1 VAWRLRSVVRGVA
14 DFPMGLIA
22 TKPTGSKSKS
32 ARHAKPG
39 ADTLYTARIETPIG
53 ELTLGSTIKGLAYV
67 ALPRANGSGLMG
79 WQRRHAPDIVVQ
91 PGYEANK
98 IAAVQLGEF
107 LEGKRKV
114 FDLPLDLRATDFQQ
128 QVYAEVAAIPY
139 GEWLT
144 YGDIA
149 KRIGRPKAVR
159 AVGAA
164 NGANPLPLVIPCH
177 RVLGSKGDLHGYSGG
192 LDLKA
197 KLIAMERGAAP
208 GQEQL
213 F

>member
-1 VAWRLRSVVRGVA
+1 
-14 DFPMGLIA
+14 
-22 TKPTGSKSKS
+22 
-32 ARHAKPG
+32 
-39 ADTLYTARIETPIG
+39 
-53 ELTLGSTIKGLAYV
+53 
-67 ALPRANGSGLMG
+67 MG
-79 WQRRHAPDIVVQ
+79 WQRRYARDLVVQ
-91 PGYEANK
+91 SGYEANQV
-98 IAAVQLGEF
+98 AAVQLGEF
-107 LEGKRKV
+107 LDGKRKV

-128 QVYAEVAAIPY
+128 QVYAEVTAIPY

-144 YGDIA
+144 YGDVA

-177 RVLGSKGDLHGYSGG
+177 RVLGSKGDLHGYGGG